1 MKVFEPIGKYSGKD
15 SEMLLH
21 DFELFEWLAKENNID
36 FDLSKLKEVVE
47 NKFTEHNKKLKEV
60 IEYLSNFYGKFV
72 NMKFYYNNNYGPTRE
87 TEPNWVCDYN
97 INALLYRYV
106 PDNDSLFGIINML
119 HSEYEGGVCDK
130 SIHIGE
136 FMESH
141 RLEIEEIT
149 KEDFVTT
156 AKESLEKCLSKR
168 INKIESGNY
177 ELTKN
182 GYIFKKQ
189 RKKPQDDNVL
199 RL

>member
-1 MKVFEPIGKYSGKD
+1 MKVFEPIGKYHGKD
-15 SEMLLH
+15 SQMLY

-97 INALLYRYV
+97 INVLLYRYV
-106 PDNDSLFGIINML
+106 PDNDSLFGIINIL
-119 HSEYEGGVCDK
+119 HSEHEGGVTDK

-168 INKIESGNY
+168 IDKIQSGNY

-189 RKKPQDDNVL
+189 GEIYTC
-199 RL
+199 

>member
-1 MKVFEPIGKYSGKD
+1 MKVFEPIGKYHGKD
-15 SEMLLH
+15 SQMLY
-21 DFELFEWLAKENNID
+21 DFELFEWFAKENNID
-36 FDLSKLKEVVE
+36 FDLSKLKEAIE
-47 NKFTEHNKKLKEV
+47 NKFTEYDKKLKEV
-60 IEYLSNFYGKFV
+60 IEYLSKFYGKFV
-72 NMKFYYNNNYGPTRE
+72 NMKFYYNINYGPTRE
-87 TEPNWVCDYN
+87 TEPDWVCDYN

-106 PDNDSLFGIINML
+106 PGNDSLFGIINML
-119 HSEYEGGVCDK
+119 HSEYEGGVTDK
-130 SIHIGE
+130 SIPIGE

-168 INKIESGNY
+168 IDKIQSGNY

-182 GYIFKKQ
+182 GYIFKKDI
-189 RKKPQDDNVL
+189 KKAS

>member
-1 MKVFEPIGKYSGKD
+1 MKVFEPIGKYHGKD
-15 SEMLLH
+15 SQMLY
-21 DFELFEWLAKENNID
+21 DFELFEWFAKENNID
-36 FDLSKLKEVVE
+36 FDLSKLKEAIE
-47 NKFTEHNKKLKEV
+47 NKFTEYDKKLKEV
-60 IEYLSNFYGKFV
+60 IEYLSKFYGKFV
-72 NMKFYYNNNYGPTRE
+72 NMKFYYNINYGPTRE
-87 TEPNWVCDYN
+87 TEPDWVCDYN

-106 PDNDSLFGIINML
+106 PDNDSLFGIINTL
-119 HSEYEGGVCDK
+119 HSECEGGVSDK

-168 INKIESGNY
+168 IDKIQSGNY

-182 GYIFKKQ
+182 GYIFKKDI
-189 RKKPQDDNVL
+189 KKSL
-199 RL
+199 KIIRS